1 MTHSQILVRVSK
13 EDKEFLELISEQ
25 TKISITQ
32 IIRDLI
38 KEFKQR
44 ELNIDSR
51 IEKLNSQI
59 KKTKIRLKELE
70 NEKDKLS
77 NPDQTKLSTFDQN
90 RIKKEILKRHLPN
103 VKKILKISGG
113 KAPCIGAQRETWENL
128 IKIVDCTE
136 EQFIE
141 FLNELEPDLL

>member
-103 VKKILKISGG
+103 VKKILKISF
-113 KAPCIGAQRETWENL
+113 QS
-128 IKIVDCTE
+128 
-136 EQFIE
+136 
-141 FLNELEPDLL
+141 